1 MSHLIKTHWPFW
13 LGLSNLIRCISQINH
28 FNQLDWSKNTCFGPS
43 VKMDVSINKNGPIN
57 QLKPFEK
64 PCFVVMFNGLYDG
77 LGYSVQN
84 VNLNA
89 YLKF

>member
-1 MSHLIKTHWPFW
+1 
-13 LGLSNLIRCISQINH
+13 
-28 FNQLDWSKNTCFGPS
+28 
-43 VKMDVSINKNGPIN
+43 MDLSINKNGSIN

-64 PCFVVMFNGLYDG
+64 PCFVVMFDGLYDG

-84 VNLNA
+84 VSLNA